1 MRWLFYLLLLFPF
14 IVLGKKS
21 TDTPKELVFSDT
33 VALPRGLSVNALRA
47 VGANDYLLATSTGIL
62 HMHNKYLKW
71 LSKIP
76 SQSLVKTSF
85 TFYDQRDQE
94 VIISLNRTDNVIVA
108 FHWDRIVDSL
118 IPISAGEIPST
129 VDLVTDI
136 QLVPSQSG
144 LKANICGSR
153 GLLEVLSFYDPGWGQ
168 LDATV
173 LETKISPFPLKSLI
187 ASNVFQCG
195 INAEKGWWCEN
206 FDTGSKSSFN
216 ISKHK
221 KLKGLQ
227 VNSGVIMQGHLLVSL
242 SDNKLYVF
250 DIDRQKLLD
259 IYVFPNALNIQNVN
273 QIVFSSDGHLTMVVT
288 IKDRLYLGSFLLPN
302 E

>member
-62 HMHNKYLKW
+62 HMHNKHLKW

-259 IYVFPNALNIQNVN
+259 IYVFPNALNIQKVN